1 MQKLMALLAAAGLAT
16 TLGSVQADELQGQLE
31 QARKNACD
39 KQRAELQAEKDGS
52 GKGSAGL
59 AASLL
64 GSVKKEVSKHL
75 DDACGTPDEASEG

>member
-31 QARKNACD
+31 KAKQKACD
-39 KQRAELQAEKDGS
+39 KGAELQAEKGDS
-52 GKGSAGL
+52 EKGSSGL

-75 DDACGTPDEASEG
+75 DDACGNPDGASEG

>member
-1 MQKLMALLAAAGLAT
+1 MQKLMALLAAAGLVT

-31 QARKNACD
+31 QARKDACD
-39 KQRAELQAEKDGS
+39 KQRAELQAEKEGS

-75 DDACGTPDEASEG
+75 DDACGNPDDASEG

>member
-31 QARKNACD
+31 KAKQKACD
-39 KQRAELQAEKDGS
+39 KQRAQLQAEKDGS
-52 GKGSAGL
+52 EKGSGGL

-64 GSVKKEVSKHL
+64 GSVKKEVGKHL
-75 DDACGTPDEASEG
+75 DDACGDPDDASEG

>member
-1 MQKLMALLAAAGLAT
+1 MQKLMALLAAAGLVT

-31 QARKNACD
+31 QARKDACD
-39 KQRAELQAEKDGS
+39 KQRAELQAEKEGS
-52 GKGSAGL
+52 GKGSTGL

-75 DDACGTPDEASEG
+75 DDACGNPDDASEG